1 MTDSMTENVITSYEQ
16 LIGAWIFAIFL
27 IIIACVCVYYS
38 FKPTLKMSCYNNN
51 EEMLVN
57 IACSPL
63 NNNKNREEEC
73 KNAKNALDKKKQM
86 CSVKKPKKSLLYG
99 ILLIPIA
106 ILLIMYARCRFQI
119 RIQSNVANMSKTQVE
134 IPNNI
139 DDGLGL
145 LKKHSSILDKD

>member
-1 MTDSMTENVITSYEQ
+1 
-16 LIGAWIFAIFL
+16 
-27 IIIACVCVYYS
+27 
-38 FKPTLKMSCYNNN
+38 MSCYNNN